1 MKIFIKSLLD
11 LFDYFTQKKII
22 TVIKNQLGL
31 EKPIMLIDVGA
42 HKGEYV
48 SSIKKNF
55 LIEKIFAFEP
65 NIDTY
70 KILKKNVCNDKNIFT
85 FNYGISDKDGK
96 ISFNKNMESSS
107 SSINDL
113 NKNSKYF
120 KKKYFFLNFFGSSNV
135 TTKIDIEVMRLENF
149 LSNKKINCI
158 DLLKVDTEGYEY
170 QVLNSLGNQ
179 INKIKLIH
187 FEHHY
192 DDMII
197 KDYKFSEISNLLK
210 KNGFIQV
217 YKIKMNFRKS
227 FEYIYKN
234 KNF

>member
-22 TVIKNQLGL
+22 TIIKNQLEL
-31 EKPIMLIDVGA
+31 EKPIMLVDVGA

-48 SSIKKNF
+48 LSIKKNF
-55 LIEKIFAFEP
+55 LIKKIFAFEP

-70 KILKKNVCNDKNIFT
+70 KILKRNICKDKNIFT

-113 NKNSKYF
+113 NKDSKYF
-120 KKKYFFLNFFGSSNV
+120 KKKYFFLNFFGSSKV
-135 TTKIDIEVMRLENF
+135 TTKIDIEVLRLESF
-149 LSNKKINCI
+149 LLEKKINYI
-158 DLLKVDTEGYEY
+158 DLLKIDTEGYEY
-170 QVLNSLGNQ
+170 QVLNSLGGQ

-197 KDYKFSEISNLLK
+197 KDYKFNDISDLLK
-210 KNGFIQV
+210 KNGFIQI